1 MAAFRQDLSGIRRPQ
16 AAWAASLFVLSAAA
30 LMLLWAAA
38 PARATTQ
45 VFSYTGAEQTFAVPG
60 GVHSIGVVV
69 IGGVG
74 GSTADASGGE
84 AAEVAG
90 KVTVTPGQTLYV
102 EVGGKGKNLGEGGA
116 GGFNGGG
123 AGAGGGGGA
132 SDIRTSP
139 RASGLSPDP
148 RLIVAAGGGGAG
160 GSGPSEVGA
169 NGGAAGSPGGSSSYS
184 GGGAGTATEGGAGAF
199 GCEPSG
205 QGGNGQLG
213 VGGAGGDSA
222 VESDPGGGGGGG
234 YYGGGGGGGAC
245 VVGSS
250 GGGGGSSLIPPLAL
264 QSLTSA
270 APKIEITYTA
280 VPPSISIASP
290 VAGGIYVKG
299 QVVNAIYSCTHAEG
313 VGLSSCTGTVA
324 NGAPIATSSIGSHSF
339 TVEAEDTDGVS
350 ASQEVEYTV
359 VVPPS
364 ISIASPVDGAT
375 YSKGQA
381 VTAVYSCTPGE
392 GAGVQSCAGPV
403 FNGASLDTSTVG
415 PHTFTV
421 NAKDTDGGT
430 ASKSVSYTVAAVA
443 AEPPPDTILD
453 SHPKSKIETKKKKVK
468 VKFSFSSQPA
478 GASFKCKL
486 DNGDFTPCKSP
497 QSYKVKAG
505 KHVFEVEAVTA
516 TQVDPT
522 PASFSF
528 KVKRKPKKAHH
539 PHPAG

>member
-1 MAAFRQDLSGIRRPQ
+1 MAALRQDPSDSRRRQ
-16 AAWAASLFVLSAAA
+16 AVRVAVLSALAA
-30 LMLLWAAA
+30 LLTLCWAVA
-38 PARATTQ
+38 PAQATTQ
-45 VFSYTGAEQTFAVPG
+45 VFSFTGAEQTFAVPG
-60 GVHSIGVVV
+60 GVNSISFVA
-69 IGGVG
+69 IGGAG
-74 GSTADASGGE
+74 GSTADATGGE

-90 KVTVTPGQTLYV
+90 KVTVTPGQTLYI
-102 EVGGKGKNLGEGGA
+102 EVGGKGQSLGEGGA
-116 GGFNGGG
+116 GGFNGGA

-139 RASGLSPDP
+139 RISGLSPDT
-148 RLIVAAGGGGAG
+148 RLLVAAGGGGAG

-169 NGGAAGSPGGSSSYS
+169 NGGAAGSPGASSSYS

-213 VGGAGGDSA
+213 AGGAGGDSA
-222 VESDPGGGGGGG
+222 IESDPGGGGGGG

-280 VPPSISIASP
+280 VPPSISIVSP
-290 VAGGIYVKG
+290 AAGGIYAKG

-313 VGLSSCTGTVA
+313 VGLNSCTGTVA
-324 NGAPIATSSIGSHSF
+324 NGAPIDTSSIGSHSF
-339 TVEAEDTDGVS
+339 TVEAEDTDGIT

-364 ISIASPVDGAT
+364 ISIASPLDGAV

-392 GAGVQSCAGPV
+392 GAGVKSCAGPV
-403 FNGASLDTSTVG
+403 ANGASLDTSTAG
-415 PHTFTV
+415 SHSFTV

-430 ASKSVSYTVAAVA
+430 ASKTVSYSVV
-443 AEPPPDTILD
+443 EPPVVPPPDTIIG
-453 SHPKSKIETKKKKVK
+453 SHPKPKIETKKKKVN
-468 VKFSFSSQPA
+468 VKFTFSSDPA
-478 GASFKCKL
+478 GASFECKL
-486 DNGDFTPCKSP
+486 DSSDFVPCKSP
-497 QSYKVKAG
+497 QHYKVKAG
-505 KHVFEVEAVTA
+505 GHVFEVEAVTA
-516 TQVDPT
+516 TQTDAT

-528 KVKRKPKKAHH
+528 KVKRKPKKHHH
-539 PHPAG
+539 PH